1 MQSTT
6 GKPENQWIIQLE
18 GDLQF
23 DFTDCVGLVPSFK
36 DLSEEPFI
44 EMDQLEAGTIANP
57 DENRMVGH
65 YWLRD
70 PDLAPDKLYSE
81 QIRQSWQQIK
91 SLADDI
97 LVGKVKS
104 QSNRKFRDVLWL
116 GIGGSALGPQLIVDA
131 VGEGNLTFYFFDN
144 TDTHGALRKLARLS
158 SLQESLVVVVSK
170 SGGTRETSNVL
181 HLLTRCFESQGLSL
195 SQNAIAITQPESQL
209 DLIASREQWIASI
222 PLWDWVGGRTSI
234 WSAVGLLP
242 LALMGVDFQQFLQG
256 AASMD
261 TVTRKHCWTSNP
273 AALMALTLYSSKQHS
288 KTSDLVILPYRDRL
302 CLLGRYLQQLIME
315 SLGKGQDR
323 AGDPIEEGIAV
334 YGNKGSTDQH
344 AFVQQLRDGKRDFIA
359 VFIEVLKDEYPVPA
373 FLGEVDISKACN
385 LEGGAMIDDHLFGFL
400 HGTRSA
406 LRVAGRENLLIS
418 IDQFSPGSMGAL
430 IAFFERVVGFYA
442 SLVNIN
448 AYHQPGVEAG
458 KRSAEEILELQAR
471 VMALLNSQKTP
482 LSIDEIV
489 DRFSESSS
497 KDVIPALLHRLSV
510 NGRIAS
516 TTSGPDGI
524 AYSRLKP

>member
-1 MQSTT
+1 MQSST
-6 GKPENQWIIQLE
+6 GKAENRWIVQLE

-36 DLSEEPFI
+36 DLNDRPFI
-44 EMDQLEAGTIANP
+44 EMDQLEAGAIANP

-70 PDLAPDKLYSE
+70 PGLAPDKLYSE

-97 LVGKVKS
+97 LGGKIKS
-104 QSNRKFRDVLWL
+104 QSNRKFRDVLWV
-116 GIGGSALGPQLIVDA
+116 GIGGSALGPQLLVDA
-131 VGEGNLTFYFFDN
+131 VGACNLCFHFFDN
-144 TDTHGALRKLARLS
+144 TDTHGILRKLAELS

-170 SGGTRETSNVL
+170 SGGTRETGNVL
-181 HLLTRCFESQGLSL
+181 HLLSKCFESQGLSL
-195 SQNAIAITQPESQL
+195 SQNTIAITQPESQL
-209 DLIASREQWIASI
+209 DQRAAREKWIASI

-261 TVTRKHCWTSNP
+261 VATRKHCWTSNP
-273 AALMALTLYSSKQHS
+273 AALMALTLFSSKQYS

-302 CLLGRYLQQLIME
+302 GLFGRYLQQLIME

-323 AGDPIEEGIAV
+323 AGGLIEEGIAV

-344 AFVQQLRDGKRDFIA
+344 AFVQQLRDGKRDFLA
-359 VFIEVLKDEYPVPA
+359 VFVEVLKDEYPMPA
-373 FLGEVDISKACN
+373 YLGELDAVKACN
-385 LEGGAMIDDHLFGFL
+385 LEGTAMIDDHLFGFL

-406 LRVAGRENLLIS
+406 LRAAGRENLLIS
-418 IDQFSPGSMGAL
+418 IGEFDLRSLGAL

-442 SLVNIN
+442 SLVNVN

-458 KRSAEEILELQAR
+458 KKSAEEIIEMQGQ
-471 VMALLNSQKTP
+471 VMAFISQSSESLTTREVTEHFDGHP
-482 LSIDEIV
+482 LSSVLPIML
-489 DRFSESSS
+489 
-497 KDVIPALLHRLSV
+497 KRLSL
-510 NGRIAS
+510 NGRVKL
-516 TTSGPDGI
+516 SG
-524 AYSRLKP
+524 